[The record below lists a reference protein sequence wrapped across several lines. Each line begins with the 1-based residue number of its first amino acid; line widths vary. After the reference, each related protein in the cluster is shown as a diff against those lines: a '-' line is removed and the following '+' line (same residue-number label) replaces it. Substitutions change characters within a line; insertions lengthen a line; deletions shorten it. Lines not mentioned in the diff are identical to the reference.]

1 MIKKILFL
9 LNLLFLTSCSGVDLV
24 LNEKNED
31 NNLKN
36 NSLLILN
43 GMNNKVFSKEIYSY
57 FGNNKNGE
65 YILTTTF
72 SEKKERRLVK
82 QNQVAEKV
90 TYILTVK
97 YEVYYKDIYCKIFNK
112 KINSQLSFVPKSFGY
127 NFGADRSFEKL
138 YIRAVR
144 SNIETFSDSIGVNK
158 VCIK

>member
-9 LNLLFLTSCSGVDLV
+9 LNLLFLISCSGVDLV
-24 LNEKNED
+24 LNEKNEN
-31 NNLKN
+31 NNLRN

-43 GMNNKVFSKEIYSY
+43 GINNKVFSKEIYSY

-72 SEKKERRLVK
+72 SEKKENMLVK
-82 QNQVAEKV
+82 KNQVAEKV

-97 YEVYYKDIYCKIFNK
+97 YEVYYKNTYCKIFDK
-112 KINSQLSFVPKSFGY
+112 KINSKFSFVPKSFGY

-138 YIRAVR
+138 YTRAVR
-144 SNIETFSDSIGVNK
+144 SNIEIFSESISVNK
-158 VCIK
+158 ACIK